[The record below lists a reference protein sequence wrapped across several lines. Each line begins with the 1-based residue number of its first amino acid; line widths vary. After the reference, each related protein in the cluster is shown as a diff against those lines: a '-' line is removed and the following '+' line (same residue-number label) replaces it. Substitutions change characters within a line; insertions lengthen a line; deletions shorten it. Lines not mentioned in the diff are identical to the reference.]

1 MTTTTYSARPSTHRA
16 GRFTSHE
23 LIGSALRNLDEAML
37 AQRPNEAYA
46 AAYLAAIRA
55 AAAVLAIS
63 AKPAARKPTSVW
75 VLLTKHAPQYREWA
89 EFFTACSKKSAACQ
103 LGLREI
109 VTQRETDDFLRDASN
124 FVDLVADQLGVT
136 RQLKLSTNSLVTQ
149 VSSSAPR

>member
-1 MTTTTYSARPSTHRA
+1 MTTTYSTRPGAIRS
-16 GRFTSHE
+16 GRFTSDE
-23 LIGSALRNLDEAML
+23 LIGSALHNLDEAML

-89 EFFTACSKKSAACQ
+89 DFFTACSKKSAACQ
-103 LGLREI
+103 LGLRDI
-109 VTQRETDDFLRDASN
+109 VTQRETDDFLRDASS

-136 RQLKLSTNSLVTQ
+136 RQLKLSTNSLCAE
-149 VSSSAPR
+149 VSGSATR